1 MRKSPPIYLDH
12 AATSYPKPP
21 DVVKAVTRA
30 FSAGGGNPGRS
41 SHELSRN
48 AAEGIYECRESV
60 CELLGFESPERVIF
74 TQNATHALNIAI
86 KGKVPHGSHTIITNL
101 EHNSVIRPIHAMATN
116 DGCSYSVINALCN
129 DETLVRNFNRAI
141 QPNTK
146 TAVITLASNVCGKI
160 LPTKKLSRIC
170 RENGITLIVDGSQ
183 AVGCVPL
190 KFDDIGAD
198 ILCTAGH
205 KGLYGPQGTGFAVF
219 SESIKSIAT
228 LMEGGNG
235 VNSEDS
241 KMTEELPERLEVGTQ
256 NTPGIC
262 GLSAGIKYVLDRGTE
277 SIYESNLAL
286 AKRLSEGLGNIEG
299 VTVYGDCDHRTP
311 VILFNIRD
319 MPSDKAARIFDK
331 RHICVRSGLHCAPLA
346 HEALKTGEYGA
357 VRASM
362 SFTTTKKDVD
372 EFLKCVND
380 ISLRRLVE

>member
-1 MRKSPPIYLDH
+1 MRKSPLIYLDH

-21 DVVKAVTRA
+21 EVVNAVTRA
-30 FSAGGGNPGRS
+30 FSARGGNPGRS
-41 SHELSRN
+41 SHELSRK
-48 AAEGIYECRESV
+48 AAEGVYECRESV
-60 CELLGFESPERVIF
+60 CELLGFANPERVIF

-86 KGKVPHGSHTIITNL
+86 KGKIPHGSHTIITNL
-101 EHNSVIRPIHAMATN
+101 EHNSVIRPIHSMAMS
-116 DGCSYSVINALCN
+116 DGCSYSVINALCD

-170 RENGITLIVDGSQ
+170 RENGITFIVDGSQ
-183 AVGCVPL
+183 AVGCVPQ

-205 KGLYGPQGTGFAVF
+205 KGLYGPQGTGFLVV
-219 SESIKSIAT
+219 SENIKSIST
-228 LMEGGNG
+228 LIEGGNG

-241 KMTEELPERLEVGTQ
+241 KMTDELPERLEVGTQ

-262 GLSAGIKYVLDRGTE
+262 GLSAGIKYVLNQGID
-277 SIYESNLAL
+277 SIYESNLTL
-286 AKRLSEGLGNIEG
+286 AKRLSEGLGNIDG
-299 VTVYGDCDHRTP
+299 VTVYGDCNNRTP
-311 VILFNIRD
+311 VVLFNIRD
-319 MPSDKAARIFDK
+319 IPSDKASRIFD
-331 RHICVRSGLHCAPLA
+331 RRQICVRSGLHCAPLA
-346 HEALKTGEYGA
+346 HDALKTGKYGA

-362 SFTTTKKDVD
+362 SFTSTKKDVD

-380 ISLRRLVE
+380 ISLRRIDE